1 MRRTI
6 SNGMNRSFNE
16 RFSDR
21 FKGGLALVAIVFG
34 ILVLSGSPSVSDADT
49 EAATQ
54 SIVAD
59 PTNQSWDAY

>member
-1 MRRTI
+1 
-6 SNGMNRSFNE
+6 MNRSFNE

-34 ILVLSGSPSVSDADT
+34 ILVLSGSPSVSDSDT

>member
-16 RFSDR
+16 RFLDR
-21 FKGGLALVAIVFG
+21 FKGGLVLVAIVFG
-34 ILVLSGSPSVSDADT
+34 IVVLSGSPSVSDADT

-54 SIVAD
+54 SIVTD
-59 PTNQSWDAY
+59 PTKQSWDAY

>member
-1 MRRTI
+1 
-6 SNGMNRSFNE
+6 MNRSFNE

-34 ILVLSGSPSVSDADT
+34 ILVLSGSPSVSDSDT

-54 SIVAD
+54 SIVTN

>member
-1 MRRTI
+1 
-6 SNGMNRSFNE
+6 MNRSFNA

-34 ILVLSGSPSVSDADT
+34 ILVLSGSPSVSDADP

-59 PTNQSWDAY
+59 PTNQSWDSY

>member
-1 MRRTI
+1 MI
-6 SNGMNRSFNE
+6 
-16 RFSDR
+16 
-21 FKGGLALVAIVFG
+21 VAIVFG